1 MLTINDLVTQYKD
14 MPLNEDVIRLFG
26 IVQPVEKDC
35 MLRIAD
41 VQEILQIKTGSQ
53 VIKKLKARYGLNYNE
68 SVIPASVFAEHYG
81 MKTNKVINF
90 IKEKVV
96 AGTTTKD

>member
-53 VIKKLKARYGLNYNE
+53 VIKKLKAR
-68 SVIPASVFAEHYG
+68 
-81 MKTNKVINF
+81 
-90 IKEKVV
+90 
-96 AGTTTKD
+96 